1 MVEEDI
7 TNILKSNLEDS
18 ESEVETGDNFNEEE
32 NYACVQRAKKS
43 KLSVV
48 KANSDFIWKDGYV
61 WKQNSKRK
69 NSQKNTIF

>member
-1 MVEEDI
+1 MVEEEI

-48 KANSDFIWKDGYV
+48 KAGYV